1 MSRNEYATRNG
12 LGPLEDLS
20 QDMERVFDSLLG
32 RTVGTMLRNGE
43 RDKYVPSLDVSET
56 KDAYL
61 VHVDLPG
68 VDPADVKVEMHDG
81 KLAISGKRE
90 TKTEEKDRNYHRVER
105 SRGSFFRAL
114 SVEGEVDVD
123 NIEAKYEHGV
133 LNITLP
139 KVAKQQPK
147 KIEIKIGA

>member
-1 MSRNEYATRNG
+1 MPRNEYPIRNG
-12 LGPLEDLS
+12 LGPFEDLS

-32 RTVGTMLRNGE
+32 RTVGTMLRNGNN
-43 RDKYVPSLDVSET
+43 DKYVPSLDVSET

-68 VDPADVKVEMHDG
+68 VNPSDVKVEMHDG
-81 KLAISGKRE
+81 KLTISGKRVS
-90 TKTEEKDRNYHRVER
+90 KTEEKDRNYHRIER
-105 SRGSFFRAL
+105 SSGTFFRAL
-114 SVEGEVDVD
+114 SVDGEVDVD
-123 NIEAKYEHGV
+123 HIEAGYEHGV

-147 KIEIKIGA
+147 KIEIKTVA